1 MQGQKQQQ
9 NYIKAPNPEKRV
21 LWRKSPESSII
32 KGIKKNIHEFRE
44 TKEKLKKSVTE
55 LQQP

>member
-32 KGIKKNIHEFRE
+32 KGIEKK
-44 TKEKLKKSVTE
+44 TYTSLEKRRKN
-55 LQQP
+55 